1 MRIKAAMEPI
11 GATRR
16 LLEHPRMCERDG
28 TEGDS
33 LKFMGGFMPQLTG
46 AAAMKAATAGRK
58 IIEAERR
65 RLLKK
70 GEFPE
75 EGLNLLAANRRVI
88 HPVA

>member
-11 GATRR
+11 GAARR

-46 AAAMKAATAGRK
+46 VPR
-58 IIEAERR
+58 
-65 RLLKK
+65 
-70 GEFPE
+70 
-75 EGLNLLAANRRVI
+75 
-88 HPVA
+88 